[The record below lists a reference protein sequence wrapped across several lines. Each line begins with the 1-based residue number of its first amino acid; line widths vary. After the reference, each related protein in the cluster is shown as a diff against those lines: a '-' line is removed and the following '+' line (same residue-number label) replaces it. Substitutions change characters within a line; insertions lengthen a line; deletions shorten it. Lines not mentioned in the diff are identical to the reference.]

1 MLKGCVLCCAPY
13 TLICGILLI
22 CLYVMLLNQNWTFSV
37 IAAKEDWIKEEKASC
52 CLRAGIV
59 YLIVSLVLWVL
70 VLFQTLLVDI
80 GDITNFRRYYQ
91 GNIFK
96 TIAYLYRRRQNKR
109 SRTRQFFRQ
118 RRKEKKSFREELKE
132 MENRQ
137 RILDE
142 SGLGSALPGLAE
154 AGGGGGNLLFRD
166 AFCSS
171 KEPSPTQYASPTGSS
186 IDIREEESD
195 WREHKEACEDEN

>member
-13 TLICGILLI
+13 TLICGVLLL

-52 CLRAGIV
+52 CLRAAIV
-59 YLIVSLVLWVL
+59 YLVLSLVLWVL
-70 VLFQTLLVDI
+70 VLFQTLVVDI
-80 GDITNFRRYYQ
+80 GDMANFRRYYQ

-96 TIAYLYRRRQNKR
+96 TIAFLYRQRQNKR
-109 SRTRQFFRQ
+109 NRTRQFFRQ
-118 RRKEKKSFREELKE
+118 RRKERKSFREELKE
-132 MENRQ
+132 MESRQ
-137 RILDE
+137 QILDDTGFGSSL
-142 SGLGSALPGLAE
+142 SGLAG

-171 KEPSPTQYASPTGSS
+171 KGPSPTQYASPTASTNS
-186 IDIREEESD
+186 TREEQFE
-195 WREHKEACEDEN
+195 WMQQKEEYEDEN